1 MRAGAAGQ
9 VRFIQAKFT
18 ASAVSVLRAT
28 SRPTRVRQTCHVSPV
43 FRPFPPHFLSAVK
56 VFEVPLADPNAILAV
71 VYVDRIPNKSNTNK
85 KTKKQIE
92 LTVVFNSFEVDVIT
106 AERLRR

>member
-1 MRAGAAGQ
+1 LRTLRGLPASGKPVTL
-9 VRFIQAKFT
+9 VRSLDA
-18 ASAVSVLRAT
+18 L
-28 SRPTRVRQTCHVSPV
+28 
-43 FRPFPPHFLSAVK
+43 PPLFLSAVK
-56 VFEVPLADPNAILAV
+56 VFEFLLADPNAILAV